1 MYETMFRPITIGGLT
16 LKNRIVFAPTTL
28 GLSEEEYREKIRAIA
43 AGGCAMVIIGDVPGS
58 RVSPKTVATDVT
70 AA

>member
-1 MYETMFRPITIGGLT
+1 MYETMFQPITIGGLT

-43 AGGCAMVIIGDVPGS
+43 AGGCAMVIICLLYTS
-58 RVSPKTVATDVT
+58 RCV
-70 AA
+70 